1 VVPSTAKPGI
11 VLDEVVK
18 PDLKAKALR
27 SLGSLPP
34 FSPILTRL
42 LAALAAE
49 DVSFAGLG
57 DLIEKDT
64 VVAANILHLVNS
76 ALYARRGS
84 ISSVRHAISLLGAS
98 KLRNA
103 VLGMSIARVWNRVK
117 MPATWSMAR
126 FNMHSAAVA
135 VLSDLLSQRLPVV
148 YPEGAFVAGLLHDA
162 GRLLIALALPQEY
175 ERILEMFS
183 AGGRPMT
190 ECELE
195 ILGFT
200 HAELSAEALKYWKL
214 PEEIQIAVRDHHSSP
229 AESRGGIPLSHVVD
243 AANQYANSTGLSILV
258 KNPSGSKQA
267 GLTQSGRNQDS
278 ADASAVELLGLDAE
292 KLQALLAEFRTE
304 NNAMAVYFR

>member
-1 VVPSTAKPGI
+1 MSSSAKPGA
-11 VLDEVVK
+11 VLEA
-18 PDLKAKALR
+18 PLSTPELKAKALR

-49 DVSFAGLG
+49 DVSFAKLG

-76 ALYARRGS
+76 ALYGRRGS
-84 ISSVRHAISLLGAS
+84 INSVRHAISLLGAN

-117 MPATWSMAR
+117 MPPSWSMAR

-135 VLSDLLSQRLPVV
+135 VLSDLLAQRLPTE

-162 GRLLIALALPQEY
+162 GRLLIALALPHEY
-175 ERILEMFS
+175 ERILEMYTES
-183 AGGRPMT
+183 GRPMT

-195 ILGFT
+195 VLGFT
-200 HAELSAEALKYWKL
+200 HAELSADALKYWKL
-214 PEEIQIAVRDHHSSP
+214 PEEVQVAVRDHHSSP
-229 AESRGGIPLSHVVD
+229 APSNGGIPLSHLVD
-243 AANQYANSTGLSILV
+243 AANQYANFSGLSILV
-258 KNPSGSKQA
+258 RNPASTRPGSKQTA
-267 GLTQSGRNQDS
+267 QD
-278 ADASAVELLGLDAE
+278 AANESAVELLGLDAE
-292 KLQALLAEFRTE
+292 KLQALLAEFRAE
-304 NNAMAVYFR
+304 NSAMAAYFR